1 MLNSESALLWEMFKK
16 ISESHCLNIYRQ
28 IMTEGVWDQF
38 EGRFWMRFSFPRCM
52 HDHASF

>member
-1 MLNSESALLWEMFKK
+1 MLNSESVLLWEMFKK